1 MLKRLIFTLLVALPL
16 TAFAEDEAAPA
27 GPQVQYIYFEPA
39 FVVNYG
45 SSGRMKFLRTD
56 VALRV
61 SNTEAA
67 AIASQHK
74 PYMRH
79 HLVMLFSA
87 QEAEIMN
94 STKGREE
101 LRQIALAEVRAVMT
115 QLEGAPSV
123 DDLYFNN
130 FVVQN

>member
-1 MLKRLIFTLLVALPL
+1 
-16 TAFAEDEAAPA
+16 
-27 GPQVQYIYFEPA
+27 
-39 FVVNYG
+39 
-45 SSGRMKFLRTD
+45 D

-87 QEAEIMN
+87 QEADVMT
-94 STKGREE
+94 SPTGRETLRKQALEE
-101 LRQIALAEVRAVMT
+101 LRELLTE
-115 QLEGAPSV
+115 LEGNPAI
-123 DDLYFNN
+123 DDVYFNN